1 MTGMIC
7 VCLVRRI
14 VMLGAMLAALRTDG
28 RCVIHL
34 LDGVGFRLFRM
45 VVSVFE
51 IGGFGLLYIMF

>member
-14 VMLGAMLAALRTDG
+14 VMLGAMLGVLQMDG

-34 LDGVGFRLFRM
+34 LDGVDFLLFRM

-51 IGGFGLLYIMF
+51 MGEFGICT